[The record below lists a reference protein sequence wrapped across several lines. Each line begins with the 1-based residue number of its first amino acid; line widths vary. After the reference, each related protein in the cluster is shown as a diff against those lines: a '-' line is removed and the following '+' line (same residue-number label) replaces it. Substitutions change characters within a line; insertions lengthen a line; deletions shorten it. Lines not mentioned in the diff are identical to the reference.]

1 MTVAQT
7 ATGPDVEASGPV
19 HVSPPRYR
27 RRTRIGTGLGLGT
40 AVLYLSLIVLVP
52 LAAVVW
58 RGTRGGPEAFWR
70 AVTTPDS
77 WSALK
82 LTVLASLLV
91 AVINVV
97 MGTVIAWVL
106 TRDKFPG
113 QSIVDTLIDLPFAL
127 PTIVAGLVLLAL
139 YGVSS
144 PIHLNLA
151 YTQASVVVAL
161 LFVTLPFVV
170 RTVQPVLLELDRDM
184 EQAAYSLGA
193 SPGVTFRRIILP
205 NLLPAMLSGAGLAFT
220 RSIAEYGSTVLLTGN
235 LPFKTQVAAVNIY
248 GRIEGDDIP
257 SAAAV
262 STTLLVV
269 AFVVLILLD
278 VAQRWGSR
286 RD

>member
-1 MTVAQT
+1 
-7 ATGPDVEASGPV
+7 
-19 HVSPPRYR
+19 
-27 RRTRIGTGLGLGT
+27 
-40 AVLYLSLIVLVP
+40 
-52 LAAVVW
+52 
-58 RGTRGGPEAFWR
+58 
-70 AVTTPDS
+70 
-77 WSALK
+77 
-82 LTVLASLLV
+82 
-91 AVINVV
+91 
-97 MGTVIAWVL
+97 
-106 TRDKFPG
+106 
-113 QSIVDTLIDLPFAL
+113 
-127 PTIVAGLVLLAL
+127 
-139 YGVSS
+139 
-144 PIHLNLA
+144 
-151 YTQASVVVAL
+151 VVVAL

-235 LPFKTQVAAVNIY
+235 LPFKTQVAAVNIV

-262 STTLLVV
+262 STALLVV

-278 VAQRWGSR
+278 VVQRFGSR